1 MPHGESG
8 SWTGRVLV
16 VGRCDTRA
24 VSAALAGFGL
34 SLSIIVALGAQN
46 AFVLR
51 QGLLRQRVGV
61 VVAICTVSDALLIAA
76 GVAGLGYV
84 LDLAPWLAGA
94 TRWLGAAFLF
104 AYAVL
109 AAWRALRPAGK
120 GLQPAA
126 PGTGTAGQVPLL
138 PVVLMALA
146 MTWLNPSVYLDT
158 AFLIGSVANTH
169 GDDRWLFAAGAAA
182 GSALWFAGLGFGARF
197 FSRWLRTPRSWRILD
212 GGIAILLVITSARL
226 VLG

>member
-1 MPHGESG
+1 MHYN
-8 SWTGRVLV
+8 RV
-16 VGRCDTRA
+16 

-51 QGLLRQRVGV
+51 QGLRRERVGV
-61 VVAICTVSDALLIAA
+61 VVLICTVSDAILIAA

-84 LDLAPWLAGA
+84 LELAPWLAGA

-104 AYAVL
+104 VYAL
-109 AAWRALRPAGK
+109 MAAWRAVRPTGQ
-120 GLQPAA
+120 GLQPASR
-126 PGTGTAGQVPLL
+126 GVAGNGQAPLL

-158 AFLIGSVANTH
+158 AFLIGSVATTH
-169 GDDRWLFAAGAAA
+169 GDERWLFAAGAAV
-182 GSALWFAGLGFGARF
+182 GSALWFIGLGFGARY
-197 FSRWLRTPRSWRILD
+197 FSRWLRTPRSWRVLD
-212 GGIAILLVITSARL
+212 GFIAVLLLVTTARL
-226 VLG
+226 VMG